1 MFKHM
6 LTLIWNKKKKNSLL
20 FVEIFF
26 CFLIVFA
33 ISTFAI
39 RNFRDYLSPY
49 GYETEDLWHTSL
61 YRPMMDID
69 SSAMVQTR
77 ETLKRELES
86 IDGVEAVAFGGMSVP
101 FSGSMWSNGG
111 DEMGFDIW
119 TTTLRGDADYNEV
132 YGIELSQGRW
142 YTPEDTLGKYRPVVI
157 SQSLVDE
164 YWPGV
169 SMVDSIFLMNDDE
182 WIITGVMEHFR
193 YRDGFEEELPVVVFY
208 GEEDHHEDMH
218 ELYIRVAGNQAGAL
232 EERVVS
238 RIGQLLKTE
247 DIVINDLE
255 ENRKRMALQT
265 WILIV
270 IFLTIGGF
278 LIFNIALGLFGV
290 LFYTISK
297 RRPEIGIR
305 RAMGATGSQISK
317 QFTLEVYLVAV
328 AAMLLA
334 AVFAVQVPLLGLM
347 GDGLVPKDA
356 YWGMVTAFVLISIV
370 VLICAYAPSRS
381 AARLHPAEVLHEN

>member
-33 ISTFAI
+33 ISTYAI

-49 GYETEDLWHTSL
+49 GYETENLWHTSL

-69 SSAMVQTR
+69 SSAMIQTR

-86 IDGVEAVAFGGMSVP
+86 LDGVEAVAFGGMSVP
-101 FSGSMWSNGG
+101 FSGSMWSNGS
-111 DEMGFDIW
+111 DDMGFDVW
-119 TTTLRGDADYNEV
+119 TTTLRGDADYNKV
-132 YGIELSQGRW
+132 YDIELSEGRW
-142 YTPEDTLGKYRPVVI
+142 FTPEDTIGKYRPIVI

-164 YWPGV
+164 YWPGT
-169 SMVDSIFLMNDDE
+169 SRIDSIFIMNDQE
-182 WIITGVMEHFR
+182 WIITGVMKHFR

-218 ELYIRVAGNQAGAL
+218 ELYIRVAGSEAGAL
-232 EERVVS
+232 EERVVN
-238 RIGQLLKTE
+238 RIGQLMKTE
-247 DIVINDLE
+247 DIVINNLE
-255 ENRKRMALQT
+255 ENRQRMALET
-265 WILIV
+265 WVLIV

-305 RAMGATGSQISK
+305 RAMGATGGQISR
-317 QFTLEVYLVAV
+317 QFTMEVYLVAV

-356 YWGMVTAFVLISIV
+356 YMGMLSAFILISIV

-381 AARLHPAEVLHEN
+381 AANLHPAEVLHEN